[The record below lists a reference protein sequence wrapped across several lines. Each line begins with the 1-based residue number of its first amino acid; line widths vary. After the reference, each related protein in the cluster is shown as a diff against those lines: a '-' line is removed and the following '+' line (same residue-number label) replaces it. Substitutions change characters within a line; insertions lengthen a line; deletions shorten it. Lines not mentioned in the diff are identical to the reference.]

1 MVMEFDFL
9 NMEHRLGFQDIRSD
23 MKPYYRNNKEF
34 LAVIYIMTG
43 HEELR
48 LKISPYFK
56 SGEFHSV
63 EMFKEQDFSGGMMV
77 MAKLA
82 VHLFNNNVT
91 VEPLDLMA
99 LDDELF
105 TLAINAIKLRRNGI
119 SNSYNIKGGQS
130 YI

>member
-1 MVMEFDFL
+1 MFDFL
-9 NMEHRLGFQDIRSD
+9 NREHRLTFEEMRSD
-23 MKPYYRNNKEF
+23 LKPYHRNNEEF
-34 LAVIYIMTG
+34 LSVLFITAG
-43 HEELR
+43 HKELQ
-48 LKISPYFK
+48 LKISPYFSE

-63 EMFKEQDFSGGMMV
+63 EMFDEQDFSRGMMV

-91 VEPLDLMA
+91 IEPLDLMS

-105 TLAINAIKLRRNGI
+105 TLAMNAIKLRRNGI
-119 SNSYNIKGGQS
+119 SNSYNVKGGQS